1 MHMLMHVAPAY
12 GQFRLAHIG
21 LAFARLARRH
31 RAKAQHRCRI
41 DEPAMLAATGQPRVH
56 VHWQMV
62 SWRPRMCLSV
72 FVLHVF
78 VRARVVS

>member
-1 MHMLMHVAPAY
+1 MHMLVHVAPAY

-41 DEPAMLAATGQPRVH
+41 DETAMLAATVGDNASLEQMKCNDRVTSL
-56 VHWQMV
+56 VE
-62 SWRPRMCLSV
+62 CDG
-72 FVLHVF
+72 
-78 VRARVVS
+78 